1 VHRTQQLSLK
11 CQVGPASALARTASA
26 ASVLVKERLDAGC
39 TVCLTI
45 PTASMWPTL
54 APGDAVLVRAAH
66 PDQPRVGDI
75 VVGPWG
81 EGWRAHR
88 LIDRR
93 QNAGQALLVTQGD
106 NIGVADEAWPEQQ
119 LVGVVV
125 AIRHGQRQID
135 LQSARARQAGAAL
148 AFLLRSQTAAQR
160 TPGLVMRGA
169 VLKGWRSLIRASV
182 WLALGVS

>member
-1 VHRTQQLSLK
+1 MRLQAD
-11 CQVGPASALARTASA
+11 PASALTRTASA
-26 ASVLVKERLDAGC
+26 ASALVEKRLQAGR
-39 TVCLTI
+39 TVRLTI
-45 PTASMWPTL
+45 PTASMWPML
-54 APGDAVLVRAAH
+54 SPGDAVLVRAAQ

-75 VVGPWG
+75 VVGKWG

-93 QNAGQALLVTQGD
+93 CNAGQTLLVTQGD
-106 NIGVADEAWPEQQ
+106 NSGVADEAWPELQ

-125 AIRHGQRQID
+125 AIRHGQREID
-135 LQSARARQAGAAL
+135 VQSARARQAGAAL
-148 AFLLRSQTAAQR
+148 AFLLRCQSAAQR
-160 TPGLVMRGA
+160 TPGPVIRWA

>member
-1 VHRTQQLSLK
+1 MRHQADS
-11 CQVGPASALARTASA
+11 ASALARA
-26 ASVLVKERLDAGC
+26 ASTLVQEHLEAGR
-39 TVCLTI
+39 TVRLTI

-54 APGDAVLVRAAH
+54 SPGDAVLVRGAQ
-66 PDQPRVGDI
+66 PGEPRVGDI
-75 VVGPWG
+75 VVGKWG

-93 QNAGQALLVTQGD
+93 RNAGQTLLVTQGD
-106 NIGVADEAWPEQQ
+106 NSAVADDAWPESQ

-125 AIRHGQRQID
+125 AIRHGQREVD

-148 AFLLRSQTAAQR
+148 AFLLRRQSAAQR
-160 TPGLVMRGA
+160 TPGLVIRWA